1 MDVISLTD
9 AQNRSTAKIA
19 PSLGFNCF
27 DFQARVASET
37 VPVIDASPQFARGSE
52 KPSGHGIPILFPF
65 PNRIRG
71 GQFAWGGK
79 TYQIDAAHAS
89 FHGTNAIHGF
99 CLDRPWRVT
108 SRGPDFAVGVFQ
120 LSVDAPDRLAY
131 WPADFRIEVRYALH
145 GSCLR
150 ADILIGNPS
159 AHPLPWGLGTHP
171 YFKLPLSAK
180 SRSSRCLIEAPASQ
194 EWELVDCLPT
204 GRVVPISESKD
215 LREGAYFDVL
225 KVDDVLTGLGDTPTV
240 ECAIIDEEAGLQV
253 TQRFQSAFR
262 ELVIYTP
269 PNRDAICLEP
279 YTCVTDAVNLEPRG
293 IDAGWQVLDPGAEF
307 HTWIE
312 IAAGEVIA

>member
-27 DFQARVASET
+27 DFQARVAGET

-71 GQFAWGGK
+71 GQFSSNGK
-79 TYQIDAAHAS
+79 SYQIDAAHAS
-89 FHGTNAIHGF
+89 FHGANAIHGF

-108 SRGPDFAVGVFQ
+108 SRGPDFAVGAFQ

-145 GSCLR
+145 GSRLR
-150 ADILIGNPS
+150 ADILIANPS
-159 AHPLPWGLGTHP
+159 PHPLPWGLGTHP

-204 GRVVPISESKD
+204 GRRVPISESKD

-240 ECAIIDEEAGLQV
+240 ECAILDEEAGLQV
-253 TQRFQSAFR
+253 TQRFPSAFR

-279 YTCVTDAVNLEPRG
+279 YTCVTDAANLESRG
-293 IDAGWQVLDPGAEF
+293 IDAGWHVLDPGAEF
-307 HTWIE
+307 RTWFE